1 MIRSD
6 MKNHKG
12 LHIEGDMAEVSAECI
27 LIMRAIYQR
36 NKEVMGETIAQGIL
50 TNMLVKSIVEDVKKE
65 DKILWETSDKQIEE
79 YYD

>member
-1 MIRSD
+1 